1 MDAFVKAAQEH
12 FKDDKIGT
20 KELFKLME
28 GGKLL
33 SKDIL
38 PLVGKHLSQAA
49 RKGGALEKMLEGNMV
64 AMNRLKQTWQS
75 FQNAIFMGGF
85 GSALTKWFNML
96 AAMLKQNEGAAK
108 TFGAALGAVMDQLLD
123 KITKL
128 YDYILFLWLDFKYY
142 ILDNIPDGV
151 KGIIADIAAWTA
163 AMGILYKAFSGIF
176 KILGMIMGL
185 GGMSKILGGA
195 ASFHP
200 IIRALMIAAALAKLI
215 WELKQK
221 SDASPKGVTSVGGAG
236 IAPAETSNWLNSG
249 GYGAMRPVP
258 TTIAPPQA
266 SKVVPN
272 TIAAPSQNPEPAK
285 VSIKVDEGMLK
296 DLIKVEIDDNN
307 TNMINMIAGG

>member
-28 GGKLL
+28 EGKLL
-33 SKDIL
+33 AKDIL
-38 PLVGKHLSQAA
+38 PLVGKHMSQAA
-49 RKGGALEKMLEGNMV
+49 RKGGALEKMLDGNMV

-163 AMGILYKAFSGIF
+163 AMGILYKAFSGVF

-185 GGMSKILGGA
+185 GGMSNILGGV

-200 IIRALMIAAALAKLI
+200 IIRALFIAVGLAELLWK
-215 WELKQK
+215 LKQK
-221 SDASPKGVTSVGGAG
+221 SDASPKGITSVGGAG

-266 SKVVPN
+266 SKVIPN
-272 TIAAPSQNPEPAK
+272 TIAAQSQNSEPAK